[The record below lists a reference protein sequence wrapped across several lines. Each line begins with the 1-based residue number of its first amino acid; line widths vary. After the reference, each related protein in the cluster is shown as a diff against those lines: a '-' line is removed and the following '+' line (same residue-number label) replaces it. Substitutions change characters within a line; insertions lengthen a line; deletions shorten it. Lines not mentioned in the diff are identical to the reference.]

1 MSILPFKLSVP
12 LDITRFPT
20 SVFFE
25 RVVSEEIVRSSNSDA
40 VSEVAFVSSVAAAA
54 ASSSP
59 LFTSVES
66 TAEALLPP
74 LSLSA

>member
-1 MSILPFKLSVP
+1 MLPFKLSVP

-25 RVVSEEIVRSSNSDA
+25 RVISEEIVRSSNSDA
-40 VSEVAFVSSVAAAA
+40 VSEVAFVSSDAAAA
-54 ASSSP
+54 ASSP
-59 LFTSVES
+59 LFTSVEC
-66 TAEALLPP
+66 TAETLLPP

>member
-1 MSILPFKLSVP
+1 MLPFKLSVP

-25 RVVSEEIVRSSNSDA
+25 RVISEEIVRSSNSDA
-40 VSEVAFVSSVAAAA
+40 VSEVAFVSSDAAAA
-54 ASSSP
+54 SSP
-59 LFTSVES
+59 LFTSVEC
-66 TAEALLPP
+66 TAETLLPP